1 MALSI
6 DYDHL
11 AKTAFKG
18 LTPTAVPDREL
29 GPRER
34 LALIEQMLV
43 DGKRPKGPTPGRQPL
58 FFYPGLPS
66 RPIHDPTGFPWMPH
80 VRAHVPDFQ
89 AELFA
94 LERAQRD
101 GTFHTVWPDFTERGE
116 WAALWLRLYGHEYN
130 ANAELAPRT
139 LAALDP
145 VPGLAGWLGFSAMA
159 PHTHVAPHCGVTNAK
174 LRCHVPLE
182 LVPGGSRMRVG
193 DSVHYWT
200 EGEVLVF
207 DDSFEHEVWNDSD
220 KRRVLLIFDIYHPA
234 LDAEEIAFL
243 SFMEQCTV
251 QQSYDQTMQKYR
263 AESSAVEWLYDAH

>member
-11 AKTAFKG
+11 AKTSFKG
-18 LTPTAVPDREL
+18 LMPVPVPDGEL
-29 GPRER
+29 EPRER
-34 LALIEQMLV
+34 IALLERMFA
-43 DGKRPKGPTPGRQPL
+43 DGQRPKSSAPQRQPL

-66 RPIHDPTGFPWMPH
+66 RPIYDPTEFAWLTH
-80 VRAHVPDFQ
+80 VQSQVPVFQ

-94 LERAQRD
+94 LERARRED
-101 GTFHTVWPDFTERGE
+101 TFHTVWPDFTERGE
-116 WAALWLRLYGHEYN
+116 WAALWLRLYGQEYN
-130 ANAELAPRT
+130 ANAALAPQT
-139 LAALDP
+139 IAALDQ

-159 PHTHVAPHCGVTNAK
+159 PKTHVAPHCGVTNAK

-193 DSVHYWT
+193 DRVHSWT

-207 DDSFEHEVWNDSD
+207 DDTFEHEVWNDSD
-220 KRRVLLIFDIYHPA
+220 QRRVLLIFDIYHPE

-243 SFMEQCTV
+243 TFMESCTV
-251 QQSYDQTMQKYR
+251 RQSYDQTMKKYR
-263 AESSAVEWLYDAH
+263 AESSDVAWLYDAH